1 MDKVSFGALNWFMI
15 IFYLGIMLL
24 VGAYFTKK
32 SSQST
37 DAFFKANGKVP
48 SWAAGLSVYATT
60 LSSITFMAVPE
71 RSFLTDWSYAVGTL
85 TIFLIIPLMAK
96 YFIPFFRRL
105 HVTTAYEYLEARFST
120 TLRAMS
126 SFLFVIYHLG
136 RMAVVIY
143 LPVLA
148 ITSVTD
154 INPFLI
160 AAIVGLLCVIYTF
173 LGGIEGVIWSD
184 AIQSIILL
192 AGAFLVIVVGLMK
205 VDGGL
210 VTLLTD
216 TVEHQKFI
224 SLNNNFNMA
233 NLASF
238 IPLIFIGQFANTLY
252 QYAGSQDVV
261 QRFLTTKS
269 TKEAVQSLWTSGW
282 LSLSAIPLFFG
293 MGTVLYSFYTHTGQ
307 LPEDFNTSAIVPY
320 FIVTQLPAGLA
331 GLVIAA
337 IFAAAQSTISSSLNA
352 ISSCFVVDF
361 KQRFFNN
368 HLKSMSDVWLARWV
382 IIIAGTIST
391 LITLYFIAGNSSSTW
406 DIFLAVS
413 GMFGVPVVGL
423 FVLGIFTTKAN
434 ATGALLGF
442 VSSVLISF
450 IANNAKVSALLVAVL
465 ALVATVVFGYL
476 FSLLFKG
483 NKQLT
488 NLTIHTLSDD
498 LAED

>member
-1 MDKVSFGALNWFMI
+1 MDKVSFGALNWFMVI
-15 IFYLGIMLL
+15 LYLGIMLL

-32 SSQST
+32 SSEST

-96 YFIPFFRRL
+96 YFIPFFRKL
-105 HVTTAYEYLEARFST
+105 DVTTAYEYLESRFST
-120 TLRAMS
+120 KLRAMS
-126 SFLFVIYHLG
+126 SFLFIVYHLG

-160 AAIVGLLCVIYTF
+160 AAIVGLLCVVYTF

-184 AIQSIILL
+184 AIQAIILL
-192 AGAFLVIVVGLMK
+192 AGAFLVIVIGITK
-205 VDGGL
+205 VNGGL
-210 VTLLTD
+210 GTLVSD
-216 TVEHQKFI
+216 TVEHHKFI
-224 SLNNNFNMA
+224 SVGNNFKASELA
-233 NLASF
+233 NF
-238 IPLIFIGQFANTLY
+238 IPLIFIGQFANSLY

-269 TKEAVQSLWTSGW
+269 TKDAVQSLWTSGW
-282 LSLSAIPLFFG
+282 LALSAIPLFFG
-293 MGTVLYSFYTHTGQ
+293 MGTVLFSFYTHTGT
-307 LPEDFNTSAIVPY
+307 LPEGFNTSAIVPY

-352 ISSCFVVDF
+352 ISSCVVVDF
-361 KQRFFNN
+361 KQRFFNDSF
-368 HLKSMSDVWLARWV
+368 KSLSDVWLARLV
-382 IIIAGTIST
+382 IIVAGTIST

-423 FVLGIFTTKAN
+423 FVLGIFTTRAN
-434 ATGALLGF
+434 AKGALLGF
-442 VSSVLISF
+442 LISVVISF
-450 IANNAKVSALLVAVL
+450 LANNAKMSALLVAVI

-476 FSLLFKG
+476 FSLVFKDD
-483 NKQLT
+483 KDLKD
-488 NLTIHTLSDD
+488 LTIHTLSGEFMD
-498 LAED
+498 E

>member
-1 MDKVSFGALNWFMI
+1 MDKASFGALNWFMVI
-15 IFYLGIMLL
+15 VYLGVMLL

-32 SSQST
+32 SSEST

-105 HVTTAYEYLEARFST
+105 NVTTAYEYLESRFSV

-126 SFLFVIYHLG
+126 SFLFIIYHLG

-148 ITSVTD
+148 VTSVTD

-160 AAIVGLLCVIYTF
+160 AAIVGLLCIIYTF

-184 AIQSIILL
+184 AIQAIILL
-192 AGAFLVIVVGLMK
+192 AGAFLVVVIGISK

-210 VTLLTD
+210 GTLLSD
-216 TVEHQKFI
+216 TVEHHKFI
-224 SLNNNFNMA
+224 SVGKNFNASDLA
-233 NLASF
+233 NF

-269 TKEAVQSLWTSGW
+269 IKEAVKSLWMSGW

-293 MGTVLYSFYTHTGQ
+293 MGTVLFSFYTHTGS
-307 LPEDFNTSAIVPY
+307 LPEGFNTSAIVPY
-320 FIVTQLPAGLA
+320 FIITQLPAGLA

-361 KQRFFNN
+361 KQRFFN
-368 HLKSMSDVWLARWV
+368 KSFKAISDVWLARWV
-382 IIIAGTIST
+382 IIISGSLST

-434 ATGALLGF
+434 ARGALLGF
-442 VSSVLISF
+442 ITSVILSF
-450 IANNAKVSALLVAVL
+450 LANNANMSALLVAVL
-465 ALVATVVFGYL
+465 ALLATVVFGYL
-476 FSLLFKG
+476 FSLLFKQT
-483 NKQLT
+483 NDLN
-488 NLTIHTLSDD
+488 NLTIHTLTSDSK
-498 LAED
+498 ED